1 MYKTVFFLIV
11 SLLFIKLLIQVVYL
25 RDFKSLRSL
34 NTCDNPCTE
43 MDGYLDY
50 LFAFVPQLIY
60 YQYRIISENTRQSAI
75 DKH

>member
-1 MYKTVFFLIV
+1 
-11 SLLFIKLLIQVVYL
+11 
-25 RDFKSLRSL
+25 
-34 NTCDNPCTE
+34 

-60 YQYRIISENTRQSAI
+60 YQYRMISESERQSAI